1 MNKSNFAALV
11 CGTVGLASPGFTQ
24 GSARSADAAPERVII
39 TREVVVTPR
48 VAPGGHV
55 AIAPTEPATLNG
67 GVGGSIGGYY
77 INGATR
83 ADNLPL
89 PGGPLPLRSDR

>member
-1 MNKSNFAALV
+1 MIMNKSILAALV
-11 CGTVGLASPGFTQ
+11 CGTVGLASPGLAQ
-24 GSARSADAAPERVII
+24 GSAGSTDVAPERVVI
-39 TREVVVTPR
+39 TREVIVTHR
-48 VAPGGHV
+48 VDRAAHVPNAP
-55 AIAPTEPATLNG
+55 AEPAIRNG

-89 PGGPLPLRSDR
+89 PGRALR

>member
-1 MNKSNFAALV
+1 MNKWILAVLV
-11 CGTVGLASPGFTQ
+11 CSTVGLASPGFAQ
-24 GSARSADAAPERVII
+24 GSAGSKDAAPERVVI
-39 TREVVVTPR
+39 TREVVVTHSVGR
-48 VAPGGHV
+48 EAV
-55 AIAPTEPATLNG
+55 APTEPATLNG

-89 PGGPLPLRSDR
+89 PGKALPLR

>member
-1 MNKSNFAALV
+1 MNNSILAALV
-11 CGTVGLASPGFTQ
+11 YGTIAFASPGFAQT
-24 GSARSADAAPERVII
+24 SAANSDVAQERVII
-39 TREVVVTPR
+39 TRQVAITPR
-48 VAPGGHV
+48 VEPAGRI

-83 ADNLPL
+83 ADNLPIT
-89 PGGPLPLRSDR
+89 GVPLR